1 MGVAEDKQ
9 LLKAASDGYNTSE
22 VRRLI
27 EQKVAN
33 VNCTNKVRRS
43 GEESTAR
50 ALRVGRQGEEAAEA
64 YSIACREAEEE
75 ERPHATSVGLAC
87 GRGTASLPSRPSC
100 RPGS

>member
-1 MGVAEDKQ
+1 MGREEDVQ
-9 LLKAASDGYNTSE
+9 LLRAAKKGNTSE

-27 EQKVAN
+27 EQKIAN
-33 VNCTNKVRRS
+33 VNCKDGVRRS

-50 ALRVGRQGEEAAEA
+50 AAGVGRPGQEAAEA
-64 YSIACREAEEE
+64 HSIACREAEEE
-75 ERPHATSVGLAC
+75 ERPHATSAGLAC

>member
-1 MGVAEDKQ
+1 MGVAEDEQ
-9 LLKAASDGYNTSE
+9 LQTAAANGNTSE
-22 VRRLI
+22 ALRLI

-33 VNCTNKVRRS
+33 VNCTDGVRRS
-43 GEESTAR
+43 GEENTAR
-50 ALRVGRQGEEAAEA
+50 AAGVGRRGEEAAEA

>member
-1 MGVAEDKQ
+1 MGEEEYKQ
-9 LLKAASDGYNTSE
+9 LLEAAKNGNTSE
-22 VRRLI
+22 ALRLI

-33 VNCTNKVRRS
+33 VNCTDSVRRS

-75 ERPHATSVGLAC
+75 ERPHATSAGLAC

-100 RPGS
+100 RPGG